1 MTRRPL
7 FVASFGAFVAG
18 LSTSLVAV
26 SAPVIARDLAVT
38 KEDVSWVLTAYLLAI
53 TCLLALAGKAAD
65 VLGRKRVYLTGF
77 CFFVAG
83 SAMCAGAPLLRA
95 LVGARVM
102 QGCGAA
108 MLMAVGPAIVTR
120 AVPPARRARALGTQL
135 ALTYVGLVLGPSI
148 GGFLA
153 ARLGWQAVFLVIA
166 GAGALGGVLALAL
179 LEPDD
184 GGAGAGAAAER
195 PSWRSLDLGG
205 AVLFAAGF
213 AALLV
218 ALHRV
223 RSEGWSSAPVLA
235 ILAFVV
241 VALGAFVRHEALAAQ
256 PLLPLRLLRQPPF
269 AFGVLG
275 ATLLYTVTFML
286 SSWLLPFQLQRAGL
300 GPAEA
305 GGYLTA
311 QPIVMAFVAPVSGW
325 IADRWGPR
333 LPSAGGML
341 LIAAG
346 MLAVARAAEEQGP
359 ALVVSLALV
368 GVGAGLYVAPN
379 SALIMGAAPKDRQ
392 SIAAAMAAT
401 ARNLGMTLGVAL
413 GASLDRAFGFRAAL
427 VVAACLGAC
436 GALLGVVRPVVASP
450 R

>member
-7 FVASFGAFVAG
+7 LVASFGAFVSA

-26 SAPVIARDLAVT
+26 SAPVIAKDLGVT
-38 KEDVSWVLTAYLLAI
+38 KEDVNWVLTGYLLAV
-53 TCLLALAGKAAD
+53 TCLLALAGKSAD

-77 CFFVAG
+77 CFFVLG
-83 SAMCAGAPLLRA
+83 SMMCAGAPVLRA

-135 ALTYVGLVLGPSI
+135 AMTYVGLVLGPSV
-148 GGFLA
+148 GGFLSA
-153 ARLGWQAVFLVIA
+153 QIGWHSVFIVIA
-166 GAGALGGVLALAL
+166 GAGAIGGVLALAL
-179 LEPDD
+179 LEPDSPTEQ
-184 GGAGAGAAAER
+184 GAER
-195 PSWRSLDLGG
+195 PSWRALDLGG

-213 AALLV
+213 AALLIG
-218 ALHRV
+218 LHRV
-223 RSEGWSSAPVLA
+223 RSQGWSSTPVLA
-235 ILAFVV
+235 MFAFGI
-241 VALGAFVRHEALAAQ
+241 VALGGFVRHEAIAKQ
-256 PLLPLRLLRQPPF
+256 PLLPLNLLRQPPF
-269 AFGVLG
+269 AFGILG

-286 SSWLLPFQLQRAGL
+286 SSWLLPFHLQRMGL
-300 GPAEA
+300 GPAQA

-311 QPIVMAFVAPVSGW
+311 QPLVMAVVAPLSG
-325 IADRWGPR
+325 IISDRWGPR
-333 LPSAGGML
+333 VPSAGGML
-341 LIAAG
+341 LIALGMFAVSRTADDAG
-346 MLAVARAAEEQGP
+346 AP
-359 ALVVSLALV
+359 LVLSLAIV

-379 SALIMGAAPKDRQ
+379 SALIMGSAPKDRQ

-413 GASLDRAFGFRAAL
+413 AASLDRAVGFRTAL
-427 VVAACLGAC
+427 VVASCLGAT
-436 GALLGVVRPVVASP
+436 GAFLGIVRPVVPQP